1 MLGDMLE
8 FFDYYLIGFALP
20 FFVGPWNLTFGQ
32 SAIILLT
39 SGVGAMFGAV
49 LYGRLADVIGR
60 RRVFMATVLNAA
72 FATGMLA
79 LTPEGN
85 WIYIA
90 VFRFVA
96 GVGVGGLYSVDL
108 PLVQEFVPAS
118 KRGMVSGLVTSTIP
132 LGLVLASILAATVT
146 PYVGWRGLFA
156 IGMAPALLTFVIRFW
171 VPESPRWLLRM
182 GRPEEARRALAVAL
196 EMDPD
201 DLPPA
206 PTNLAGPVPPWSAIF
221 RHPRSLVVSWLANLG
236 SQTGSYGLKLWSPTL
251 IALVLSVTP
260 QRAAFLMI
268 WISLAGF
275 GGRIIFSYLSDRIGR
290 RPSAIIYGFGASSL
304 LITAALNH
312 DVFLGSISVFWLL
325 LIAAEI
331 FVDGGWAI
339 TGPYSAEIWP
349 ATMRTTGMGSAYGFG
364 GFGKVIGPLGL
375 ALIVGSDNVV
385 TPKASIDALL
395 PSYVFLGCAFLLVGA
410 VFFFLAKE
418 TRGRPLE
425 ALEME
430 LLP

>member
-1 MLGDMLE
+1 MLNYLDSRTTLTGCQRRIVFAAMLGDMLE

-39 SGVGAMFGAV
+39 SGIGAMFGAV

-206 PTNLAGPVPPWSAIF
+206 PTNLAGPVPPWSEIF
-221 RHPRSLVVSWLANLG
+221 RHPRQIDTRGTHARR
-236 SQTGSYGLKLWSPTL
+236 
-251 IALVLSVTP
+251 AVTARRNRTEP
-260 QRAAFLMI
+260 RAALREKWAEQI
-268 WISLAGF
+268 
-275 GGRIIFSYLSDRIGR
+275 
-290 RPSAIIYGFGASSL
+290 
-304 LITAALNH
+304 LN
-312 DVFLGSISVFWLL
+312 VARMLGDL
-325 LIAAEI
+325 
-331 FVDGGWAI
+331 
-339 TGPYSAEIWP
+339 
-349 ATMRTTGMGSAYGFG
+349 
-364 GFGKVIGPLGL
+364 
-375 ALIVGSDNVV
+375 
-385 TPKASIDALL
+385 
-395 PSYVFLGCAFLLVGA
+395 
-410 VFFFLAKE
+410 
-418 TRGRPLE
+418 
-425 ALEME
+425 
-430 LLP
+430 